1 MHQVRQ
7 LLQYPNMTIII
18 LPTCVMCR
26 AILSFC
32 HISPKCTFVGMH
44 DMTVLSPGLWGEEYV
59 RNAACSSESVQLL
72 EVGGVLYIVLKPYIV
87 QIALTQV

>member
-1 MHQVRQ
+1 
-7 LLQYPNMTIII
+7 
-18 LPTCVMCR
+18 
-26 AILSFC
+26 
-32 HISPKCTFVGMH
+32 MH